1 MGLLPIG
8 RGREEFHVGMDVV
21 QHIVVGNVMTSGC
34 FICIHMY
41 LRRRH
46 GALWL
51 PYVRVRVIMVS
62 IAIICD
68 CWHYHYSMGRVTYPL
83 VTPRYVL
90 EATTSPFLLI
100 E

>member
-62 IAIICD
+62 IAII
-68 CWHYHYSMGRVTYPL
+68 WYKV
-83 VTPRYVL
+83 PRSVIVGIIIIAWVEL
-90 EATTSPFLLI
+90 HILW
-100 E
+100 